1 MGDEVG
7 RSVEVGVI
15 VGEDDGTKVVVGCI
29 LGDND
34 GWYDGDFVGD

>member
-1 MGDEVG
+1 VGDEVG